1 MASWYPRKNSPYLW
15 VKWTDAITGEL
26 FQESTNVLLRP
37 TKKIITPCL
46 KGSKEGEKLAQ
57 QICDEIDASKT
68 LELSISYFS
77 PSKKNISIKDA
88 FRQFKSIN
96 NGKDKSTIKNYELFF
111 VFFRKFFEE
120 SKPVSIIT
128 KQLAEQW
135 LSSLK
140 EGKTSKGEH
149 FSPNYIYNF
158 QKNLKKFLNYLFE
171 NGYLDFFKISKDVQ
185 VKVTIG
191 KKIIFRPDHIHLIFD
206 NLHKTNSNLRTCI
219 YLLTY
224 TGLRSTDI
232 LSIRAEDV
240 DLRNKSFQYYSPKLK
255 KHIIVP
261 THTKLIPALKQRL
274 TEVSHGRL
282 LDYSDHK
289 AIAHALNRFLTILQ
303 IDKFGY
309 SPRTFRKS
317 FDTWG
322 YARGMDSI
330 ANSRLVGHS
339 VTTAERHYREVY
351 IGKLRDEL
359 NKFEL
364 PSKKE
369 KRANPVK
376 KATQKA
382 TQIKRKI

>member
-1 MASWYPRKNSPYLW
+1 MASWYPRKNSPYIW
-15 VKWTDAITGEL
+15 IKWTDAVTGKL

-37 TKKIITPCL
+37 TKKIITPCF
-46 KGSKEGEKLAQ
+46 KGTKEGEKIAQ
-57 QICDEIDASKT
+57 QICDEIEASKT
-68 LELSISYFS
+68 LELSVSYFS
-77 PSKKNISIKDA
+77 PSKKHISIKDA
-88 FRQFKSIN
+88 FQHFKNIN
-96 NGKDKSTIKNYELFF
+96 SGKNESTIKNYELFF
-111 VFFRKFFEE
+111 SLFKKSFEE
-120 SKPVSIIT
+120 AKPVSIIT
-128 KQLAEQW
+128 KQSVELW
-135 LSSLK
+135 LSLLK
-140 EGKTSKGEH
+140 QERTSKGEL

-158 QKNLKKFLNYLFE
+158 QKNIKKFLNYLFE
-171 NGYLDFFKISKDVQ
+171 NAYLGFFKLSKDVQ
-185 VKVTIG
+185 VRVTVG
-191 KKIIFRPDHIHLIFD
+191 RKIIFKPDHIHLIFD
-206 NLHKTNSNLRTCI
+206 NLHKANSNLRTCI

-261 THTKLIPALKQRL
+261 AHPKLIPILKQRL
-274 TEVSHGRL
+274 TEVPQGRL

-289 AIAHALNRFLTILQ
+289 AIAHALNRYLIVLQ
-303 IDKFGY
+303 INKFGY

-322 YARGMDSI
+322 YQQGMDSI

-339 VTTAERHYREVY
+339 VTTAEKHYREVY
-351 IGKLRDEL
+351 IGKLREEL

-369 KRANPVK
+369 KRAKPAK

-382 TQIKRKI
+382 TQKNRKT